1 MSGAEQV
8 LPAEPRSFCAG
19 VRRAIAVV
27 HRAPLL
33 RAPDPRG
40 PPAGF
45 DRLPKSGGVFGY
57 PNREESAHD
66 PIENAHVSAALSC
79 ADGRAGAD
87 DHLGR
92 RDSPLRE
99 SASRGGSSA
108 TAGHTRSRGMRSHQ
122 PPGVNPHFPPRC
134 AGATRL
140 FAESGGRTP
149 SKPTRHD
156 SVPEACR
163 T

>member
-1 MSGAEQV
+1 MALS
-8 LPAEPRSFCAG
+8 RSCRPNRGVSVPVYAG
-19 VRRAIAVV
+19 RLLWCTGHYSCVRQTLAGRQ
-27 HRAPLL
+27 
-33 RAPDPRG
+33 
-40 PPAGF
+40 AGF
-45 DRLPKSGGVFGY
+45 DRLPKSGGVSGY

-122 PPGVNPHFPPRC
+122 PPGVNPHFRPRC